1 MKLWGPLLGALI
13 AIGLISPPSLAGQEH
28 EHRKPSQGERD
39 RLNQEWDRQYLEW
52 QQRLASGP
60 EIRRG
65 MVVADLGAGRGGLT
79 RALSERVGT
88 DGHVFA
94 NDIDPR
100 MLEIL
105 RQLAGELGNIT
116 VIEGEQNDPLL
127 PRDRVDVAFLIKVY
141 HQLTDK
147 VEFLRATREELKPGA
162 LLFIVDVDVNQDW
175 GEGKGSVSDPEQC
188 KADAL
193 AAGFEI
199 VSIERFPI
207 TNWKLYQ
214 LVVSKPS

>member
-13 AIGLISPPSLAGQEH
+13 AIGLISPPSLFGQEH
-28 EHRKPSQGERD
+28 EHRRRSQEELD

-60 EIRRG
+60 EIRPG
-65 MVVADLGAGRGGLT
+65 MVVADLGAGRGELT
-79 RALSERVGT
+79 RALSEQVGT

-105 RQLAGELGNIT
+105 RQLAAELGNIT

-199 VSIERFPI
+199 VRIERFPI
-207 TNWKLYQ
+207 TDWKLYQ